1 MLSRHET
8 EVQELRQIVNEKDE
22 ESKKRQSML
31 EQKLKEMEQLK
42 LNVTTGKHI
51 YCYYM
56 TSDNVFFN
64 WLMSF
69 VTFFFIKCYIP
80 HVLHNVR

>member
-8 EVQELRQIVNEKDE
+8 EVQELRQIVNEKDK
-22 ESKKRQSML
+22 ESKKRQIML

-51 YCYYM
+51 YFYYM
-56 TSDNVFFN
+56 TSDNVLFN

-69 VTFFFIKCYIP
+69 VMFFDKMLYSPCTT
-80 HVLHNVR
+80 

>member
-8 EVQELRQIVNEKDE
+8 EVQELRQIVNEKDK

-42 LNVTTGKHI
+42 LNVSTGKHI
-51 YCYYM
+51 YLYYM
-56 TSDNVFFN
+56 TSDNVLFN

-69 VTFFFIKCYIP
+69 VTFFDKMLYSPCTT
-80 HVLHNVR
+80 